1 MSINPVNNLLSRYPD
16 KLPLDA
22 EESALHHDAL
32 NLEGLVVLVASLV
45 APSSLLPD
53 LFLAEKKIICHSN
66 SQSNLFMSSTE
77 LPAYTFCGFV
87 GQKLNADINKTLV
100 WDRFKIEERGGQND

>member
-32 NLEGLVVLVASLV
+32 NLEGLVVLAASLV
-45 APSSLLPD
+45 APSSSLPD
-53 LFLAEKKIICHSN
+53 LLFLAKTKFLRHFNLCQVQYKPVLKKS
-66 SQSNLFMSSTE
+66 
-77 LPAYTFCGFV
+77 
-87 GQKLNADINKTLV
+87 DI
-100 WDRFKIEERGGQND
+100 R